1 MNYYQILGVKEDASP
16 KEIKTAYKK
25 LIKKYHPD
33 IYSGDKTFAKQ
44 KTQEI
49 NSAYDIL
56 SNEAARKEYDLE
68 LHPSTTYEYTPP
80 KYNNPES
87 YNYNNYYKTSEYDNN
102 YRRYTDYHRSK
113 TPNSNYSETQ
123 KIHDEFSNNVISSF
137 SKISFKN
144 KILILII
151 FIAIYFVF
159 LITSFLQFNSL
170 FKGEST
176 GPLLNTHK
184 KDNTSNNTV
193 TITIPNEKNNPSNIE
208 DFDINDYIPENELI
222 KIYHEYYSD
231 KFNSYS
237 DFKESLSNYLYYYYF
252 NEE

>member
-1 MNYYQILGVKEDASP
+1 MNYYQILGVKENASQ

-56 SNEAARKEYDLE
+56 SNEITRKKYDEE
-68 LHPSTTYEYTPP
+68 LHPISTYDYTPP

-87 YNYNNYYKTSEYDNN
+87 YSYHTYYKNSEYDNN
-102 YRRYTDYHRSK
+102 YRQYTDYHRSK

-123 KIHDEFSNNVISSF
+123 KMHDEFSNNIITSF
-137 SKISFKN
+137 GKISFKN
-144 KILILII
+144 KILILIV
-151 FIAIYFVF
+151 FIIIYFIF

-170 FKGEST
+170 FKGESA

-184 KDNTSNNTV
+184 NDNSSNNNV
-193 TITIPNEKNNPSNIE
+193 TITVPHSQKEPSSQA
-208 DFDINDYIPENELI
+208 DFDINDYISESDLI
-222 KIYHEYYSD
+222 KIYYEYYTETFD
-231 KFNSYS
+231 SYS
-237 DFKESLSNYLYYYYF
+237 DFKESLSTYLYYYYF
-252 NEE
+252 SKE